1 MAAFDADPASGKAP
15 LTVTFTNRST
25 FTPGSLM
32 AYGWDFG
39 DGGASADTNP
49 VHTFAVA
56 GIYEVG
62 LNVTTAIGQ
71 NHVSRT
77 ITVTA
82 PSSEGETPPEGELPV
97 EGETPAEGEPEPV
110 QVNVPDL
117 MGLSKT
123 EAVALLES
131 LLFQVTISEE
141 DSKAPK
147 DEVTAQVPEAG
158 TSAEQGSTV
167 VITVSTGDS
176 GSLCGCGPAKRGK
189 SGFTADLVLLC
200 LVVTSLSLSGRSKTI
215 KG

>member
-147 DEVTAQVPEAG
+147 DEVTA
-158 TSAEQGSTV
+158 
-167 VITVSTGDS
+167 
-176 GSLCGCGPAKRGK
+176 
-189 SGFTADLVLLC
+189 
-200 LVVTSLSLSGRSKTI
+200 
-215 KG
+215 